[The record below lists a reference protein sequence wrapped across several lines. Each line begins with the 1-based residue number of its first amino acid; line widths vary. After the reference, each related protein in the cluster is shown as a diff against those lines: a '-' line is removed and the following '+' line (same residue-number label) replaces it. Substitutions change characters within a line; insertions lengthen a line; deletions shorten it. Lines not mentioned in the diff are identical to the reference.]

1 MHILYSVSTESIF
14 LVPLHIGT
22 VLILSIYAPL
32 QSAVPPQAPGT
43 TALYIALCAHLP
55 HSKLLCCQFSQK
67 VRILFS
73 SVPNVPSCRKK
84 LAQRLQ
90 ESEEQIEA
98 VNAKCAS
105 LEKTKQ
111 KLQGEVDDLMI
122 DVERSHAV
130 CAAFDKKQRNFDK
143 VRSKDHARSKH
154 RQIFDRTRQI
164 LKLSKFCTHSKINC
178 ILHKATL

>member
-1 MHILYSVSTESIF
+1 MKAYFWSLSTLVQFIL
-14 LVPLHIGT
+14 GC
-22 VLILSIYAPL
+22 ILSQSMYAL
-32 QSAVPPQAPGT
+32 QSAVPPQAPDS
-43 TALYIALCAHLP
+43 TALYIALPAHIP
-55 HSKLLCCQFSQK
+55 HSKLLSCPFSEK
-67 VRILFS
+67 ARIFFFS
-73 SVPNVPSCRKK
+73 VLNVPFCRKK

-111 KLQGEVDDLMI
+111 KLQGEVDDLMV

-143 VRSKDHARSKH
+143 VCSKDHARSKRH
-154 RQIFDRTRQI
+154 NIFDRTRKI
-164 LKLSKFCTHSKINC
+164 LKLWKFCTHSKINH
-178 ILHKATL
+178 ILPKAKL

>member
-1 MHILYSVSTESIF
+1 MKKHILYTVGIESIF

-22 VLILSIYAPL
+22 VHIWVRILPFHAAL

-43 TALYIALCAHLP
+43 TASDIALSAHLS
-55 HSKLLCCQFSQK
+55 HSKLLSCPFPEK
-67 VRILFS
+67 VRIFLFS
-73 SVPNVPSCRKK
+73 VLNVPSCRKK

-122 DVERSHAV
+122 DVERSNAV

-143 VRSKDHARSKH
+143 VCSEDHARSKH
-154 RQIFDRTRQI
+154 
-164 LKLSKFCTHSKINC
+164 H
-178 ILHKATL
+178 